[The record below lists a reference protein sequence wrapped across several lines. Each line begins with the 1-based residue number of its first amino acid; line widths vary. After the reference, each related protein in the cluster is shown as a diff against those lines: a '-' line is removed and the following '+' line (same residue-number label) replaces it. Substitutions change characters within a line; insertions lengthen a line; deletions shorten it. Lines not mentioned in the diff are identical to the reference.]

1 MSATFIQGTE
11 QGLNLTAERAGNPA
25 NVPSKTGRLPHPDPN
40 GPPDRRPIKLGEVF
54 ENPVTGECGQP
65 LELPWQNQ
73 QGRLVVELTA
83 LAGARVMGEH
93 YHPTITEYFTPLE
106 GELTVKCSGQVRI
119 LRQGETAVVE
129 PGVWHDWWN
138 ATGRDIRV
146 HIEIT
151 PGERFL
157 HMIETFF
164 GLARLGHTDSKGM
177 PHPLQLALCAREFS
191 DVIVFRTPPRLVQH
205 VVFGALGLVARSR
218 GYRATY
224 PQLSRTVLAPR
235 T

>member
-1 MSATFIQGTE
+1 MRSGEAPQQLLSPEPVEYRTPT
-11 QGLNLTAERAGNPA
+11 LTA
-25 NVPSKTGRLPHPDPN
+25 HPI
-40 GPPDRRPIKLGEVF
+40 RPIKLGEIF
-54 ENPVTGECGQP
+54 ENPVTGELGKA

-73 QGRLVVELTA
+73 EGRLVAELTA

-93 YHPTITEYFTPLE
+93 CHPAITEYFKPLE
-106 GELTVKCSGQVRI
+106 GELTLKINGQVRV
-119 LRQGETAVVE
+119 LPQGETAVVE

-146 HIEIT
+146 HLEIT

-157 HMIETFF
+157 HMIETSF
-164 GLARLGHTDSKGM
+164 GLARLGCTDSKGM
-177 PHPLQLALCAREFS
+177 PHPLQLALFAQAFS
-191 DVIVFRTPPRLVQH
+191 DVIVFRTPPRMVQR
-205 VVFGALGLVARSR
+205 VIFGALGVIARAR

-235 T
+235 I